1 MAVLGVWILF
11 VAILLVPE
19 PASAWGPISHL
30 AHGSDVLKSLTILG
44 VGLQQLLRR
53 YPMHYLY
60 GCVGADITLAK
71 KYTRA
76 MQAHC
81 HSWPVGWQI
90 LAAATGD
97 QERAFA
103 YGYLTHLAADVYSHN
118 HYVPTQLIV
127 SYRARTLRHIYWE
140 ARFDGMQPA
149 RYWSVLR
156 ALRQEE
162 FAECDALVKR
172 VVARTIFSFK
182 TSKRIFD
189 SVLAFHD
196 WDNWSRMM
204 RRHHGR
210 ARFPLPQTVARRYQ
224 AACVANATDVLQR
237 GKRASCQAADPT
249 GLEALTLAKDVRRSL
264 KTLRRRQAI
273 TPEIEAALEHLNERA
288 DLEEYLSSGAPPG
301 IALALG

>member
-1 MAVLGVWILF
+1 MLGVWVLF

-30 AHGSDVLKSLTILG
+30 AHGSDVLKSFTILG

-53 YPMHYLY
+53 CPLHYLY
-60 GCVGADITLAK
+60 GCIGADITFGK

-81 HSWPVGWQI
+81 HSWPVGWHM
-90 LAAATGD
+90 LAAAKSD
-97 QERAFA
+97 PERAFA

-127 SYRARTLRHIYWE
+127 SYQARTLRHIYWE
-140 ARFDGMQPA
+140 ARFDAMQPG

-156 ALRQEE
+156 QLRQEE

-172 VVARTIFSFK
+172 VVARTIFSFR
-182 TSKRIFD
+182 TNKRIFN

-196 WDNWSRMM
+196 WDNWSRLI
-204 RRHHGR
+204 RRHAGR
-210 ARFPLPQTVARRYQ
+210 SRFPLPPAVVHRYH
-224 AACVANATDVLQR
+224 AACVANVTDVLTR

-249 GLEALTLAKDVRRSL
+249 GLEALTLAKNVRRSL
-264 KTLRRRQAI
+264 KTLHRRRAI
-273 TPEIEAALEHLNERA
+273 SAEIEKALARLDERA
-288 DLEEYLSSGAPPG
+288 DLESFLSSGGQPD